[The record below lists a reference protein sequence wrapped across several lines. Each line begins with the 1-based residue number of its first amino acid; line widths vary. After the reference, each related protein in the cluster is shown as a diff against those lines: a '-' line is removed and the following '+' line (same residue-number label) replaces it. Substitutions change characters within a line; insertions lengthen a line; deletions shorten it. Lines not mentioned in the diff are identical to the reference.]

1 VAAPHSGEAVISV
14 SGLTK
19 RYGPVAAVC
28 DVSFQVARAEIFGLL
43 GRNGAGKTTTVE
55 CLQGLRQADAGDLH
69 VLGLDPRTQ
78 AIELRQRVGCQLQES
93 ALPSRIKVWEALDW
107 FASFSS
113 QGGDWERLID
123 QWGLA
128 EKRNA
133 HFSELSGGQRQRL
146 FIALALVNDP
156 QVVFLDE
163 MTTGLDPVARH
174 VAWSLIEA
182 VRARGT
188 TVVLVTHA
196 MEEAERLCDHVAV
209 MEAGRIVTIDT
220 PSGLIAKHT
229 REVTVRF
236 DTGGYDVSWLS
247 AIPTVVAVSEHGG
260 QAAVT
265 GCGAVLVDVAAAL
278 AGHGLRPA
286 DLRVNQP
293 SLEDVFLE
301 ITGHALDEG

>member
-1 VAAPHSGEAVISV
+1 
-14 SGLTK
+14 
-19 RYGPVAAVC
+19 
-28 DVSFQVARAEIFGLL
+28 
-43 GRNGAGKTTTVE
+43 
-55 CLQGLRQADAGDLH
+55 
-69 VLGLDPRTQ
+69 
-78 AIELRQRVGCQLQES
+78 
-93 ALPSRIKVWEALDW
+93 
-107 FASFSS
+107 
-113 QGGDWERLID
+113 
-123 QWGLA
+123 
-128 EKRNA
+128 
-133 HFSELSGGQRQRL
+133 L

-163 MTTGLDPVARH
+163 MTTGLDPAARH
-174 VAWSLIEA
+174 VAWGLIEA

-196 MEEAERLCDHVAV
+196 MEEAERLCDRVAV
-209 MEAGRIVTIDT
+209 MEAGRIVTVDT

-229 REVTVRF
+229 RDVTVRF
-236 DTGGYDVSWLS
+236 DTGGHDVSWLS
-247 AIPTVVAVSEHGG
+247 ALATVAAVSESGR

-265 GCGAVLVDVAAAL
+265 GWGPVLVDVAAAL